1 MAGGDGSAAVAG
13 TTGEKKDGG
22 AASKDATSATTSG
35 AAAASGATGAGPTP
49 VAAAA
54 ASSAVPPASS
64 SSSQAKNTTAGPA
77 AGAGP
82 PAAAASAANPGAAT
96 AKAQGDGG
104 GAAAAA
110 LTGQVPNPLAASAS
124 SAASSS
130 ASGSASGPAPA
141 PASAAA
147 GKSARPGR
155 PANAPMGR
163 ARIRG
168 PIPPRTTGSR
178 AAAAG
183 VAAAA
188 AAAAPRMRRTKAS
201 LPGAAAAAGAA
212 SASAAVSAGRGNAGG
227 AVGGGT
233 SAAAAAAGGTGNGKK
248 ATVPSPLSPAPSPS
262 STPPPPSSSGNDI
275 NDGRSSS
282 WARANHFK
290 GRSGSVG
297 AGGQE
302 GAGGVAGGGASAAAA
317 ADRST
322 AACSAGSGNPLQS
335 QRASLTSLYGPYIQ
349 SNDTSLEAARLRLRA
364 TLDQT
369 RYLRALYT
377 DRVYDRY
384 KVNLLPVP
392 EAVDDIVG
400 AIRSDPEG
408 TVARLTEEIRVIR
421 EEKDMEKRESAKLNA
436 AAAEAAAAGGGRGRP
451 RSISTPA
458 APSDGPTVV
467 GASLVD
473 ATETADLLSWFGAG
487 LNTVILPEAKVDEA
501 LVANYEVRGPTD
513 PVTGQKV
520 DGVTRSCAAAAEALL
535 DRVRRATV
543 LRSERKRRR
552 LDVPTSGML
561 DGGAA
566 PSGGGLMASMDGSF
580 GDMSSSAHGLG
591 GGFAAAGMATPSGA
605 GRGRRRSKSGSGVGL
620 AETVGRPAKSS
631 SAAALLIL
639 DPSAEQISSKSKPT
653 AAVAALHAAGV
664 GDNAWIRGT
673 PRHSL
678 QMKRWRHPFPESRAG
693 KKMTAVANSLQ
704 AGKKPAGVAASV
716 ASLFADPKIIM
727 APLDAKARKGVKPAQ
742 SLDRDM
748 VAKPGAVVAA
758 RSVLGQFASTADAV
772 GADSNPNDTT
782 AAYDGGKR
790 SISGIDMLVEA
801 QARSSTDYSGLNG
814 RAATNG
820 NSNIDPVT
828 TFSVLH
834 GLGLMKSQNVDYGET
849 RSPLTFLPTHL
860 KGKRKF
866 AEAFLDFAEE
876 SLTRDGEKVAPVQH
890 IRGGGG
896 SSDDDK
902 DKARDGRGRSKSN
915 GKSKRTAAKG
925 KAKSASPPEQVSEN
939 DEAKSKSS
947 KSTQSGGGD
956 ATNGSESNKKSA
968 ESTPTVGSTQISPSL
983 LPALASLPPFTQQ
996 TLLQMQQA
1004 QAGGLGAGAGFMSSM
1019 LPAAMRQAGL
1029 EDYGSLQAAA
1039 AAAAVAGRAG
1049 GRPDLSDFFNSS
1061 LNAQRL
1067 ASGLGL
1073 PSDWASMSLAAGNS
1087 GLSQQ
1092 AIASLSA
1099 HDRAAREVLARE
1111 NAAIVAAHAR
1121 AQAQQA
1127 AAARGMA
1134 SIGSL
1139 SQQQASSYMAG
1150 AAAAAAAGG
1159 MGAYA
1164 NPASMASYAAY
1175 AGLSNAAGKAAAPK
1189 TDSKTKG
1196 VDEGKGDK
1204 EEVAEDDGKDKDVE
1218 EEAPVAS
1225 STTDEAVE
1233 EKSSTKSKDPKSS
1246 EANIDGNAKEEQVSA
1261 REEEAAVASKTA
1273 SNPNAGEADSVKIS
1287 DTQDGATSEEGSR
1300 PPSTKPEASAGTSGD
1315 NNDQDT
1321 AAMDVVVEEEEE
1333 EKQATKESEEKAK
1346 PVVTPKRLSPKVM
1359 TLIDEARFHEAISVY
1374 AKDSQEAPEDG
1385 NACERNDEK
1394 SQEASK
1400 ESSSETNLT
1409 MLEYLLKAGDAV
1421 PIPNAV
1427 IVNILKERISF
1438 LLATVRDNKSVRS
1451 QLQASKDVVAAVV
1464 LIWLWNRYKTKLE
1477 EAMSNG
1483 RSLYD
1488 DSYCKWLLHAT
1499 AHIAARAL
1507 MVCPLPPID
1516 GATLSSKALDARAAK
1531 LVSEALW
1538 KEFRIDND
1546 MDNVIGKLG
1555 PLVKHLDHQRMEA
1568 LKAKVHER
1576 TLLAALIS
1584 RRTKMSEA
1592 FSHSYTSAVVRAG
1605 EALGHEDI
1613 CDVAQDEAAKA
1624 STLMPYDFFDD
1635 ELGAWEDPCRP
1646 SGGFIAGLTGDEL
1659 IHRAHARAML
1669 QKSMRR
1675 LQDRYAIKGGT
1686 LSAGPYADVVPKT
1699 DATGAAAAASL
1710 KSPSLSRSS
1719 SALKRKSSFSS
1730 IESGGGGSINALF
1743 RPAHYSAPLLWDCED
1758 IDNLPYGRHTEINFT
1773 ARGRS
1778 PSMARFGGFSIS
1790 SSSLERPKKRRR
1802 SSGAED
1808 DGSVTPMSVSP
1819 APEDSTSGSLP
1830 EAADE
1835 DVANDPLP
1843 RSTVEIEWTHVADM
1857 FEPVELDDGSKK
1869 PQASPSPRASASA
1882 EKSIENVD
1890 KSSPSKKGPIIAP
1903 FCREFDYSKI
1913 DEDGSGESDDADGG
1927 EEEKLSDEAVLA
1939 RHQAV
1944 LDDMKEKLEYAMK
1957 VRQSCIE
1964 KKSMQS
1970 PTERRPS
1977 NR

>member
-1 MAGGDGSAAVAG
+1 MTGGDGSAAG
-13 TTGEKKDGG
+13 TTGEKHDGTA
-22 AASKDATSATTSG
+22 AASKAAGTTSSSAAASASG
-35 AAAASGATGAGPTP
+35 AGPTATAAVAASGA
-49 VAAAA
+49 
-54 ASSAVPPASS
+54 VPPASSSS
-64 SSSQAKNTTAGPA
+64 SSSQAKNTTAGQT
-77 AGAGP
+77 AGAG
-82 PAAAASAANPGAAT
+82 AVAASDADPGAAT
-96 AKAQGDGG
+96 AKAGGEEG
-104 GAAAAA
+104 GAAMT

-124 SAASSS
+124 AS
-130 ASGSASGPAPA
+130 ASAPAAAPAPA
-141 PASAAA
+141 PASAAS
-147 GKSARPGR
+147 KSARPAR

-188 AAAAPRMRRTKAS
+188 AAAAPRMRRTKAAV
-201 LPGAAAAAGAA
+201 AAAAAASAGAGAA
-212 SASAAVSAGRGNAGG
+212 SSTASASGSKGNAGG
-227 AVGGGT
+227 AGGGGT
-233 SAAAAAAGGTGNGKK
+233 SAAAAAAAAGDGTGTGSGTGSGSGKK
-248 ATVPSPLSPAPSPS
+248 VTVPSPLSPAPSPS
-262 STPPPPSSSGNDI
+262 STPSPTSNSNGNGID
-275 NDGRSSS
+275 DGRSNSGT
-282 WARANHFK
+282 RANTVK

-297 AGGQE
+297 AGGH
-302 GAGGVAGGGASAAAA
+302 GGTA

-322 AACSAGSGNPLQS
+322 TGTSTSGSANGNNPLQS
-335 QRASLTSLYGPYIQ
+335 QRASLISLYGPYIQ
-349 SNDTSLEAARLRLRA
+349 SNDVSLEAARLRLRA
-364 TLDQT
+364 ALDQT
-369 RYLRALYT
+369 RYLRALFT

-392 EAVDDIVG
+392 ESVDDIVG

-408 TVARLTEEIRVIR
+408 TAQRLMEEARVVR
-421 EEKDMEKRESAKLNA
+421 EEKEMEKRESAKLNA

-451 RSISTPA
+451 RSVSTPV

-520 DGVTRSCAAAAEALL
+520 DGVTQSCAAAAEALL

-552 LDVPTSGML
+552 LDVPTM

-566 PSGGGLMASMDGSF
+566 PSSGGLMASLDGSF
-580 GDMSSSAHGLG
+580 GDMSSSAHGGLG
-591 GGFAAAGMATPSGA
+591 GDFAAAGMATPSGA

-631 SAAALLIL
+631 SAAAALLIL
-639 DPSAEQISSKSKPT
+639 DPSAEQISSKSKSKPT

-727 APLDAKARKGVKPAQ
+727 APLDAKARKGVKPVQ
-742 SLDRDM
+742 SLDRDL

-758 RSVLGQFASTADAV
+758 RSVLGQFASTVDAM

-782 AAYDGGKR
+782 AADGDKR
-790 SISGIDMLVEA
+790 SISAIDMLVEA
-801 QARSSTDYSGLNG
+801 QIRSSTDHSGLNG

-820 NSNIDPVT
+820 NPNIDPVT

-834 GLGLMKSQNVDYGET
+834 GLGLMKSHNGDYGET
-849 RSPLTFLPTHL
+849 RSPLTFLPNHL

-876 SLTRDGEKVAPVQH
+876 SLTRDGEKMAPVQH
-890 IRGGGG
+890 IRGGGE
-896 SSDDDK
+896 SSDDDN
-902 DKARDGRGRSKSN
+902 DKARGGRGRSKSN

-925 KAKSASPPEQVSEN
+925 KAKNASPPEQVSEN

-947 KSTQSGGGD
+947 KSTPSGGDD
-956 ATNGSESNKKSA
+956 ATNGSESKKSA

-1039 AAAAVAGRAG
+1039 
-1049 GRPDLSDFFNSS
+1049 RPDLNDFFSSS

-1092 AIASLSA
+1092 AMASLSA

-1134 SIGSL
+1134 GIGSL

-1150 AAAAAAAGG
+1150 AAAAAAAAGG
-1159 MGAYA
+1159 MGPYA
-1164 NPASMASYAAY
+1164 NPASMASYY
-1175 AGLSNAAGKAAAPK
+1175 AGLSNAAGKAGGSKAN
-1189 TDSKTKG
+1189 SKTKG
-1196 VDEGKGDK
+1196 VGEGESDK
-1204 EEVAEDDGKDKDVE
+1204 EAAAEDNGKDEDAEK
-1218 EEAPVAS
+1218 EAPVAS
-1225 STTDEAVE
+1225 STTDETVE
-1233 EKSSTKSKDPKSS
+1233 EKNSTTSKEPKTS
-1246 EANIDGNAKEEQVSA
+1246 EANIDDDAKGEQVSV
-1261 REEEAAVASKTA
+1261 REEEAAVANKSA

-1287 DTQDGATSEEGSR
+1287 DTQDGATSEEDSR
-1300 PPSTKPEASAGTSGD
+1300 PPSTKPEASAVTSGD
-1315 NNDQDT
+1315 NNNQGT
-1321 AAMDVVVEEEEE
+1321 AAMDVVEEE
-1333 EKQATKESEEKAK
+1333 EKEEGTKQNEEKPK
-1346 PVVTPKRLSPKVM
+1346 PVVTPKRLSSKVM

-1374 AKDSQEAPEDG
+1374 AKESQETSEDG

-1394 SQEASK
+1394 IQ
-1400 ESSSETNLT
+1400 ESSEEPSSKTDLT

-1477 EAMSNG
+1477 EAMSND

-1584 RRTKMSEA
+1584 RQTKMSEA

-1659 IHRAHARAML
+1659 VHRAHARAML

-1686 LSAGPYADVVPKT
+1686 LSAGPYADVMPTT
-1699 DATGAAAAASL
+1699 DAMGAAAAASL

-1719 SALKRKSSFSS
+1719 SGLKRKSSFSS
-1730 IESGGGGSINALF
+1730 IESGGGGSRNALF

-1778 PSMARFGGFSIS
+1778 PSMARYGGFNFS
-1790 SSSLERPKKRRR
+1790 SSSLERPMKRRR
-1802 SSGAED
+1802 SSVASGAED
-1808 DGSVTPMSVSP
+1808 DGSVTPMSASP

-1830 EAADE
+1830 GAADE

-1857 FEPVELDDGSKK
+1857 FEPVALDDGSKK
-1869 PQASPSPRASASA
+1869 NQASPSPRASASA

-1903 FCREFDYSKI
+1903 FCREFDYSKL
-1913 DEDGSGESDDADGG
+1913 DEDSSGDSDHTDGG
-1927 EEEKLSDEAVLA
+1927 EEENLSDEAVLA

-1944 LDDMKEKLEYAMK
+1944 LDDMKEKLEHAMK
-1957 VRQSCIE
+1957 VRQECIE
-1964 KKSMQS
+1964 KKSIQS
-1970 PTERRPS
+1970 PTERRLS

>member
-1 MAGGDGSAAVAG
+1 MAGGDGSASGGSTG
-13 TTGEKKDGG
+13 TTATGARNDGRTAGSQGGTASAPASVTLAAAKAAATASG
-22 AASKDATSATTSG
+22 A
-35 AAAASGATGAGPTP
+35 AAAASGAGPT
-49 VAAAA
+49 AATATAKAA
-54 ASSAVPPASS
+54 SAVPPASS
-64 SSSQAKNTTAGPA
+64 SSQ
-77 AGAGP
+77 
-82 PAAAASAANPGAAT
+82 
-96 AKAQGDGG
+96 
-104 GAAAAA
+104 
-110 LTGQVPNPLAASAS
+110 
-124 SAASSS
+124 
-130 ASGSASGPAPA
+130 
-141 PASAAA
+141 
-147 GKSARPGR
+147 
-155 PANAPMGR
+155 ANAPMGR

-188 AAAAPRMRRTKAS
+188 AAAAPRMRRTKAV
-201 LPGAAAAAGAA
+201 LGAAAAAAGPSSSA
-212 SASAAVSAGRGNAGG
+212 SASASESISAGSGNTGG
-227 AVGGGT
+227 AGGGT
-233 SAAAAAAGGTGNGKK
+233 SAAAGGTGTDSGGKK
-248 ATVPSPLSPAPSPS
+248 ATVPSPLSTAPAPAPAPS
-262 STPPPPSSSGNDI
+262 STPPPPSQRGGGTTGSDNGI
-275 NDGRSSS
+275 IDGRSSGAI
-282 WARANHFK
+282 ARGDNDK

-297 AGGQE
+297 AGTGI
-302 GAGGVAGGGASAAAA
+302 GAGTGTGAGAGGGAGGIVIAGGGAAA

-322 AACSAGSGNPLQS
+322 TTSSSSGSAHGNPLQS
-335 QRASLTSLYGPYIQ
+335 QRASLTGLYGPYIQ

-364 TLDQT
+364 ALDQT

-384 KVNLLPVP
+384 KINLLPVP
-392 EAVDDIVG
+392 ESVDDIVG

-408 TVARLTEEIRVIR
+408 TVQRLTEEARMVR
-421 EEKDMEKRESAKLNA
+421 EEKEMEKRESAKLNA
-436 AAAEAAAAGGGRGRP
+436 AAAEAAASGGGRGRP

-458 APSDGPTVV
+458 APSEGPTVV

-487 LNTVILPEAKVDEA
+487 LNTVILPEATVDEA

-520 DGVTRSCAAAAEALL
+520 DGVTQSCAAAAEALL

-566 PSGGGLMASMDGSF
+566 PSGGGLVTSMDGSF
-580 GDMSSSAHGLG
+580 GDMSSTAHGLS
-591 GGFAAAGMATPSGA
+591 GGFAAGMASPSGA

-620 AETVGRPAKSS
+620 TETVGRPAKSS

-639 DPSAEQISSKSKPT
+639 DPSAEQISSKSKSKPT

-678 QMKRWRHPFPESRAG
+678 QMRRWRHPFPESRAG

-742 SLDRDM
+742 SLDRDV

-758 RSVLGQFASTADAV
+758 RSVLGQFASTVKAA

-782 AAYDGGKR
+782 AAYDGGKC
-790 SISGIDMLVEA
+790 SISAIDMLVEA
-801 QARSSTDYSGLNG
+801 QMRSSTDYCGLNG
-814 RAATNG
+814 QTATDG
-820 NSNIDPVT
+820 IPNIDPVT

-834 GLGLMKSQNVDYGET
+834 GLGLMKSHNIDYGET

-876 SLTRDGEKVAPVQH
+876 SLTRDGGKVAPVQH

-896 SSDDDK
+896 SSDDDN

-915 GKSKRTAAKG
+915 GKSKKTAAKE

-939 DEAKSKSS
+939 DEAKSKTS
-947 KSTQSGGGD
+947 KSTSSGGGD
-956 ATNGSESNKKSA
+956 ATNGSESKKSA
-968 ESTPTVGSTQISPSL
+968 ESTPTIGSTQISPSL

-1004 QAGGLGAGAGFMSSM
+1004 QAGGLGPGAGFMSSM

-1039 AAAAVAGRAG
+1039 AVSGRAG

-1073 PSDWASMSLAAGNS
+1073 PPDWASMSLAAGNS

-1134 SIGSL
+1134 GIGSL

-1150 AAAAAAAGG
+1150 AAAAAAAAAAGG
-1159 MGAYA
+1159 LGAYA

-1175 AGLSNAAGKAAAPK
+1175 AGLSNAAGKGSGPK
-1189 TDSKTKG
+1189 ADSKTKG
-1196 VDEGKGDK
+1196 VDEGENDK
-1204 EEVAEDDGKDKDVE
+1204 KAVAEDVGKGKDVE
-1218 EEAPVAS
+1218 EEAPDAS
-1225 STTDEAVE
+1225 STIDEAVE
-1233 EKSSTKSKDPKSS
+1233 EKKVTASKDPKSS
-1246 EANIDGNAKEEQVSA
+1246 EANIDGDAKEEQVSA
-1261 REEEAAVASKTA
+1261 RKEEALMVSKAA
-1273 SNPNAGEADSVKIS
+1273 SNPNAGEADAVKIS

-1300 PPSTKPEASAGTSGD
+1300 PPSTKPEASAGASGD
-1315 NNDQDT
+1315 KKDQDA
-1321 AAMDVVVEEEEE
+1321 AAMGVVDEEEEE
-1333 EKQATKESEEKAK
+1333 QGTKQSEEKAK

-1359 TLIDEARFHEAISVY
+1359 ALIDEARFHEAISVY
-1374 AKDSQEAPEDG
+1374 SKESQEAPKDE
-1385 NACERNDEK
+1385 NACGRNGEK
-1394 SQEASK
+1394 SQESGE
-1400 ESSSETNLT
+1400 ESSSKTNLT

-1488 DSYCKWLLHAT
+1488 DSYCKWLLHAA

-1531 LVSEALW
+1531 LVSEALC
-1538 KEFRIDND
+1538 KEFRIDKD

-1555 PLVKHLDHQRMEA
+1555 PLVKHLDHQRMES
-1568 LKAKVHER
+1568 LKTKVHER

-1659 IHRAHARAML
+1659 VHRAHARAML

-1686 LSAGPYADVVPKT
+1686 LSAGPYADVVPKA

-1719 SALKRKSSFSS
+1719 SGLKRKSSFSS
-1730 IESGGGGSINALF
+1730 IESGGGGSRSALF

-1808 DGSVTPMSVSP
+1808 DCSVTSMSVSP
-1819 APEDSTSGSLP
+1819 APEDSTSGLLP

-1835 DVANDPLP
+1835 DVAIDSLP

-1857 FEPVELDDGSKK
+1857 FEPVELDDVSKK
-1869 PQASPSPRASASA
+1869 VQASPSPRASASA
-1882 EKSIENVD
+1882 EKSIENDD

-1903 FCREFDYSKI
+1903 FCREFDYSKL
-1913 DEDGSGESDDADGG
+1913 DEDSSGDSDNANGG
-1927 EEEKLSDEAVLA
+1927 EEENLSDEAVLE

-1944 LDDMKEKLEYAMK
+1944 LDDMKEKLEHAMK

-1970 PTERRPS
+1970 PTERRLS